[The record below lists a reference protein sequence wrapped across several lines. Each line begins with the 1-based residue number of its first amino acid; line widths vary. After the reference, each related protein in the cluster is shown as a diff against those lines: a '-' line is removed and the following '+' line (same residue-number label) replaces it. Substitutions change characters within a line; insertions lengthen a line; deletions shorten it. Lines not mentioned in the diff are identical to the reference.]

1 MDDMFGEKDME
12 DLQKIYDNIVDSIE
26 VLPEDIMKSP
36 NFLMLF
42 IQALM
47 NALTLSTHG
56 AGMSEEV
63 LVNSVKEI
71 WKIKFGKNEVLN

>member
-12 DLQKIYDNIVDSIE
+12 DLQKIYDNIVDSIHN
-26 VLPEDIMKSP
+26 LPEDVMKNP

-47 NALTLSTHG
+47 NALCLSAHG
-56 AGMSEEV
+56 AGLNEEV

-71 WKIKFGKNEVLN
+71 WNIKFKKGEVLN